1 MKIRLHVLLLGV
13 MALVLG
19 TPALAGQISHQQF
32 SSEILDR
39 DYPYTIYLP
48 DGYAVSNQRY
58 PVIYLLHGSF
68 GSDRDWAASGN
79 LRRVADHLIGEGR
92 IPPAVIVMP
101 GSLSWWVDGHNE
113 AARTAFFEDLMP
125 HIEATWHVHEHR
137 EGRAIGGLSAGGYG
151 TLNFIMERPD
161 LFAAA
166 AALSPASY
174 SPMPPGNSSARRHPA
189 FLDDE
194 GRFDPVLWSQ
204 LNYTAHLDD
213 YLAQSQVVPL
223 YLSAGNRDPLDAE
236 EHARRIYRE
245 LVDHQPEQLMLEILR
260 GGHTWRVW
268 RTSLPS
274 ALMFMGDHLDP
285 PQALEE

>member
-1 MKIRLHVLLLGV
+1 MNLRLHMLLLGV
-13 MALVLG
+13 VSLVLG
-19 TPALAGQISHQQF
+19 TPAVAGQISHQHF
-32 SSEILDR
+32 ASDTLDR

-68 GSDRDWAASGN
+68 GSDRDWASSGN

-113 AARTAFFEDLMP
+113 AARTAFFDDLIP
-125 HIEATWHVHEHR
+125 HIEASWHVHEHR

-174 SPMPPGNSSARRHPA
+174 SPMPPGNSSARRHPT
-189 FLDDE
+189 FLDDD

-204 LNYTAHLDD
+204 LNYTAYLDD
-213 YLAQSQVVPL
+213 YLAQPQVVPL

-236 EHARRIYRE
+236 THARRIHRE

-268 RTSLPS
+268 RTSLPN
-274 ALMFMGDHLDP
+274 ALMFMGDYLDAP
-285 PQALEE
+285 SPLEE

>member
-1 MKIRLHVLLLGV
+1 MTLTLRGLLLA
-13 MALVLG
+13 MMTLLFA
-19 TPALAGQISHQQF
+19 TPALAGQVSHQRF
-32 SSEILDR
+32 ASETLGR
-39 DYPYTIYLP
+39 EYPYTIYLP
-48 DGYAVSNQRY
+48 DGYAVSNQSY

-68 GSDRDWAASGN
+68 GTDRDWTSSGN
-79 LRRVADHLIGEGR
+79 LRAVADRLIQQGR

-101 GSLSWWVDGHNE
+101 GSFSWWVDGHNE

-125 HIEATWHVHEHR
+125 HIEAAWHVHEHR
-137 EGRAIGGLSAGGYG
+137 EGRAIGGNSAGGYG
-151 TLNFIMERPD
+151 SLNFILERPD

-194 GRFDPVLWSQ
+194 ERFDPVLWSQ
-204 LNYTAHLDD
+204 LNYTAYLDD

-245 LVDHQPEQLMLEILR
+245 LVDHQPEHLMLEVLR

-274 ALMFMGDHLDP
+274 ALMFMGDYLDP
-285 PQALEE
+285 PRALEE